1 MSSARDRLVQWVV
14 AAVVGAALALGVAWL
29 ATAPDVTSPIPTPPD
44 ASAST
49 LQPHVTSD
57 ARGDGTAADG
67 GPANEGAT
75 ALPSTVT
82 DAEVEA
88 AEATTG
94 GATALSLRADPT
106 ELRVWANTKVRLYAE
121 PGPGVQFDRYVW
133 HFEDGS
139 DPVEGRAVEHV
150 FAESVRDRHLSV
162 EASRAGEVPVVVT
175 LRLPVERLEV
185 VPVDGAPEEEAT
197 LPAKSGPRLV
207 FAGADAQP
215 ADAGEV
221 VATAQ
226 RIQADVL
233 VVAGSAATATVM
245 AETAGRLAPELA
257 VLSWPVAAD
266 TGPAQAGRDGTL
278 AVMRNPADRLTVLP
292 RSAGGAPVLALGDVA
307 LSAVD
312 TRDDTVGEAELKRLR
327 ETLDILGAY
336 KSTLLLTARPLTL
349 LRDGELIAD
358 RAYRIY
364 EHALRTGVGAVVSA
378 ASGVFCQGR
387 FGALQAVAVGLV
399 RAEGCSRPTG
409 GSGCQPGS
417 LTVVDPSHRGRLRVN
432 VLTGPGFARVVPVRE
447 LPAEVGKLRR

>member
-1 MSSARDRLVQWVV
+1 M
-14 AAVVGAALALGVAWL
+14 GAALALAVAWL
-29 ATAPDVTSPIPTPPD
+29 ATAPDTTTSAPTPPD
-44 ASAST
+44 ATAST
-49 LQPHVTSD
+49 SQPSGTPD
-57 ARGDGTAADG
+57 ARGDSSGADG
-67 GPANEGAT
+67 GPANDAT
-75 ALPSTVT
+75 AALPSTVT
-82 DAEVEA
+82 SGDTEPAEA
-88 AEATTG
+88 AAT
-94 GATALSLRADPT
+94 GATALSLRADPP
-106 ELRVWANTKVRLYAE
+106 ELRVWSNTKVRLYAE

-162 EASRAGEVPVVVT
+162 EAIRAGEVPVVVT

-185 VPVDGAPEEEAT
+185 VPVDGAPDEEAT
-197 LPAKSGPRLV
+197 LPDKSGPRLV
-207 FAGADAQP
+207 FAGADAQA

-221 VATAQ
+221 VSAAL
-226 RIQADVL
+226 RIHADVL
-233 VVAGSAATATVM
+233 VVASSAATTTVM
-245 AETAGRLAPELA
+245 AETAGRLAPDLA
-257 VLSWPVAAD
+257 VLSWPVVMGA
-266 TGPAQAGRDGTL
+266 GPAEAGRDAPLT
-278 AVMRNPADRLTVLP
+278 VMRNPSERLTILP
-292 RSAGGAPVLALGDVA
+292 RSAGGALVLALGDVA

-312 TRDDTVGEAELKRLR
+312 TRDDTVGEPELKRLR

-364 EHALRTGVGAVVSA
+364 EHALRTGMGAVVSA

-417 LTVVDPSHRGRLRVN
+417 LTVVDPNHRGRLRVN
-432 VLTGPGFARVVPVRE
+432 VLTGPGFARVVPTRE